1 MTSLHRNF
9 ILACFFL
16 ASFLGMLHTAD
27 AFDHSAWDAFLKK
40 NVNES
45 GLVNYQSVAKDP
57 KELNDY
63 LASLMGL
70 NEGEV
75 LSWPREEALAFWLN
89 VYHVMLIKQVIESY
103 PATSVQKIPGFWD
116 IALFHFGK
124 RTKDQVQYS
133 LNDIR
138 TKKLL
143 GIYHDEK
150 IHMAL
155 SVAAKGGPKLMQE
168 AFTGPKVEGQL
179 FLLTRQFVNDP
190 FFVDIKPGRKKIR
203 LSKIFEWYGKDFKL
217 DFGTPEPFGKFSAA
231 DTAVLAF
238 LAYYLEDEAKGEYLQ
253 AANYKI
259 EYPAFDWSLNDQ
271 SSQVPGAS
279 R

>member
-1 MTSLHRNF
+1 
-9 ILACFFL
+9 
-16 ASFLGMLHTAD
+16 MLHAVD

-40 NVNES
+40 NVNDS
-45 GLVNYQSVAKDP
+45 GAVDYTSVAKDP
-57 KELNDY
+57 KALNDY

-75 LSWPREEALAFWLN
+75 KSWPREEALAFWLN
-89 VYHVMLIKQVIESY
+89 AYHVVLIKQVIENY
-103 PATSVQKIPGFWD
+103 PVTSVQKIPSFWD

-124 RTKDQVQYS
+124 RAKDQAQYS

-155 SVAAKGGPKLMQE
+155 SVAARGGPKLMRE

-190 FFVDIKPGRKKIR
+190 FFVDIKLGRKKIR
-203 LSKIFEWYGKDFKL
+203 ISKIFEWYGNDFKL
-217 DFGTPEPFGKFSAA
+217 DFGTPEPFGKFSAT
-231 DTAVLAF
+231 DTSVLAF
-238 LAYYLEDEAKGEYLQ
+238 LAYYLDDEAKGEYLQ
-253 AANYKI
+253 EANYKI

-271 SSQVPGAS
+271 ASQVPGAS